1 MAVIDTLIATLSPR
15 WALRRAQQRAA
26 LFEVQARYEGARR
39 SRRTQGWRAD
49 GTGPQAEVEGALVE
63 LRNRSRDLVRN
74 NAWAAAGLDISV
86 AYQVGYG
93 ITPRSRTG
101 DPDVDRQVNAEFEA
115 WAKGCDIGGR
125 LDFAGLMAQV
135 ARARAQ
141 DGEALTL
148 KLPASPAEMRRR
160 NIRVPL
166 LLQNVEADL
175 LEEDREG
182 ATQAGNLIRQGIE
195 LSSGGVPAAYHL
207 LEEHPG
213 EEFGGRRGRVRI
225 YPAESVLHLYRQDRP
240 GQLRGVPDLAPF
252 LMRLRDLDELEDAAL
267 HQAKVQ
273 ACLAAFVTSGQPA
286 GRGPLEAV
294 PESGGDAARQFSPGM
309 IERLLPGEDVKFAMP
324 SGAGAFS
331 DLARHQLHAIAAG
344 WGITYDLL
352 TGDLTQANYSSL
364 RAGRLAFKR
373 RLEQIQWLLLIPRW
387 CTPVWDAWVAAA
399 IRAGVLPPRAG
410 GYPVEWQPPA
420 FEMVDPLKDALAMQL
435 MERLGYATWDQNVA
449 AQGYDP
455 EEQRAAIARANELA
469 DELGLILDGDPRR
482 TAKAG
487 GAQDARQNAAVEIAA
502 TGAAVPREAE
512 AEARLDRALV
522 QQALSDRVL
531 TALGDRLAPP
541 LDAMREAALAL
552 RDAGGQMGDT
562 LAQGNAALMSSAAIL
577 ADGVEAMQGAARQV
591 ADAAQETRAAAD
603 RGEAALRQA
612 AETATRSRRIV
623 RDAAGR
629 IIGTEIV

>member
-1 MAVIDTLIATLSPR
+1 MAVLDTLIATLSPR

-63 LRNRSRDLVRN
+63 LRNRARDLVRN

-101 DPDVDRQVNAEFEA
+101 DADLDRQVNAEFEA

-175 LEEDREG
+175 LEEDLEG
-182 ATQAGNLIRQGIE
+182 GTASGTRIRQGIE
-195 LSSGGVPAAYHL
+195 LSAGGAPLAYHL

-225 YPAESVLHLYRQDRP
+225 YQADAVLHLFRQDRP

-252 LMRLRDLDELEDAAL
+252 LLRLRDLDELEDAAL

-294 PESGGDAARQFSPGM
+294 PDGGGEPVRSFSPGM
-309 IERLLPGEDVKFAMP
+309 VERLLPGEDVRFAMP
-324 SGAGAFS
+324 SGVGGFS
-331 DLARHQLHAIAAG
+331 DLARHQLHAIAAS

-387 CTPVWDAWVAAA
+387 CQPVWDAWIAAA
-399 IRAGVLPPRAG
+399 LRAGVLAPRAG
-410 GYPVEWQPPA
+410 GYPVEWGPPA

-455 EEQRAAIARANELA
+455 EAQREALA
-469 DELGLILDGDPRR
+469 KSNAEADRLGLILDGDPRR

-487 GAQDARQNAAVEIAA
+487 GAQDAAQNAAVEIGA
-502 TGAAVPREAE
+502 TGAAVPRDPAAAMVQVVLSDAMGAALRAELAPAMASAE
-512 AEARLDRALV
+512 AAADAARA
-522 QQALSDRVL
+522 A
-531 TALGDRLAPP
+531 TAENA
-541 LDAMREAALAL
+541 EAL
-552 RDAGGQMGDT
+552 RDLRATADEVAMAMGDSRVA
-562 LAQGNAALMSSAAIL
+562 LAGTAQQIAAAA
-577 ADGVEAMQGAARQV
+577 ASVAAAAER
-591 ADAAQETRAAAD
+591 AAQPRT
-603 RGEAALRQA
+603 GVL
-612 AETATRSRRIV
+612 V
-623 RDAAGR
+623 RDAQNRVTGVEYR
-629 IIGTEIV
+629 

>member
-1 MAVIDTLIATLSPR
+1 MAVLDTLIATLSPR

-63 LRNRSRDLVRN
+63 LRNRARDLVRN
-74 NAWAAAGLDISV
+74 NAWAAAGLDLSV

-101 DPDVDRQVNAEFEA
+101 DADLDRQVNAEFEA

-148 KLPASPAEMRRR
+148 KLPASPADMRRR

-175 LEEDREG
+175 LEEDLEG
-182 ATQAGNLIRQGIE
+182 GTASGTRIRQGIE
-195 LSSGGVPAAYHL
+195 LSAGGAPLAYHL

-213 EEFGGRRGRVRI
+213 EEFGGRRGRVRV
-225 YPAESVLHLYRQDRP
+225 YAADAVLHLFRQDRP

-294 PESGGDAARQFSPGM
+294 PDGGNEPVRSFSPGM
-309 IERLLPGEDVKFAMP
+309 VERLLPGEDVKFAMP
-324 SGAGAFS
+324 SGVGGFS
-331 DLARHQLHAIAAG
+331 DLARHQLHAIAAA

-387 CTPVWDAWVAAA
+387 CQPVWDAWIAAA
-399 IRAGVLPPRAG
+399 LRAGVLAPREG
-410 GYPVEWQPPA
+410 GYPVEWGPPA
-420 FEMVDPLKDALAMQL
+420 FEMVDPLKDALAEKAML
-435 MERLGYATWDQNVA
+435 RMGLRTWGDAVA
-449 AQGYDP
+449 AQGLDP
-455 EEQRAAIARANELA
+455 EKQLAEIVKWNKRFDETNSVFDFDARKVSNAGLTQARAAGASIPDSDPPLDA
-469 DELGLILDGDPRR
+469 D
-482 TAKAG
+482 
-487 GAQDARQNAAVEIAA
+487 AA
-502 TGAAVPREAE
+502 TGAAVPRDPAAAMVQVVLSDEMGAALRAELAPAMASAE
-512 AEARLDRALV
+512 AAAEAARAATAENAE
-522 QQALSDRVL
+522 ALRDLRA
-531 TALGDRLAPP
+531 TADGVALAMGDSR
-541 LDAMREAALAL
+541 AALAGS
-552 RDAGGQMGDT
+552 AEQI
-562 LAQGNAALMSSAAIL
+562 AAAA
-577 ADGVEAMQGAARQV
+577 ASVAAAAER
-591 ADAAQETRAAAD
+591 AAQPRT
-603 RGEAALRQA
+603 GVL
-612 AETATRSRRIV
+612 V
-623 RDAAGR
+623 RDAQNRVTGVEYR
-629 IIGTEIV
+629 

>member
-1 MAVIDTLIATLSPR
+1 MAVLDTLIATLSPR

-63 LRNRSRDLVRN
+63 LRNRARDLVRN
-74 NAWAAAGLDISV
+74 NAWAAAGLDLSV

-101 DPDVDRQVNAEFEA
+101 DADLDRQVNTEFEA

-175 LEEDREG
+175 LEEDLEG
-182 ATQAGNLIRQGIE
+182 STASGTRIRQGIE
-195 LSSGGVPAAYHL
+195 LSAGGAPLAYHL

-213 EEFGGRRGRVRI
+213 EEFGGRRGHVRV
-225 YPAESVLHLYRQDRP
+225 YAADAVLHLFRQDRP

-252 LMRLRDLDELEDAAL
+252 LLRLRDLDELEDAAL

-294 PESGGDAARQFSPGM
+294 PEGGADPVRSFSPGM
-309 IERLLPGEDVKFAMP
+309 VERLLPGEDVKFAMP
-324 SGAGAFS
+324 SGVGGFS
-331 DLARHQLHAIAAG
+331 DLARHQLHAIAAA

-387 CTPVWDAWVAAA
+387 CQPVWDAWIAAA
-399 IRAGVLPPRAG
+399 LRAGVLAPREG
-410 GYPVEWQPPA
+410 GYPVEWGPPA
-420 FEMVDPLKDALAMQL
+420 FEMVDPLKDALAEKAML
-435 MERLGYATWDQNVA
+435 RMGLRTWGDAVA
-449 AQGYDP
+449 AQGLDP
-455 EEQRAAIARANELA
+455 EKQLTEIVKWNKLFDETNSVFDFDARKVSNA
-469 DELGLILDGDPRR
+469 GLTQAR
-482 TAKAG
+482 TA
-487 GAQDARQNAAVEIAA
+487 GASIPD
-502 TGAAVPREAE
+502 
-512 AEARLDRALV
+512 
-522 QQALSDRVL
+522 SD
-531 TALGDRLAPP
+531 PP
-541 LDAMREAALAL
+541 LDA
-552 RDAGGQMGDT
+552 
-562 LAQGNAALMSSAAIL
+562 
-577 ADGVEAMQGAARQV
+577 
-591 ADAAQETRAAAD
+591 DAAT
-603 RGEAALRQA
+603 G
-612 AETATRSRRIV
+612 
-623 RDAAGR
+623 
-629 IIGTEIV
+629 